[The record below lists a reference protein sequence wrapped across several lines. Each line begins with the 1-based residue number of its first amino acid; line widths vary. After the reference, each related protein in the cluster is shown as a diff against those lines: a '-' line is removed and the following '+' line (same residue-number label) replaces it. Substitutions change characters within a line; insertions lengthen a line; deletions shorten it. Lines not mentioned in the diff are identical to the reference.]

1 MSSRAIDLLVV
12 VGPSGTGK
20 TTLIKRLMKEF
31 PACFGY
37 SVSHTTRGPRPGEVD
52 GVSYHFV
59 TQAAFGDIVTQG
71 KFLEHATVHNTS
83 YGTSEMSVDN
93 VLATNKVV
101 SMDLDIK
108 GAQRLRLNRRFRSYI
123 VFVRTP
129 SHAVLEERLRA
140 RGSESEDKI
149 AVRLANA
156 KKEVNWCDANSA
168 FFDDHFVNDDIDT
181 CYTQFRESVMNA
193 CFPGGFDAKPTPAI
207 THTR

>member
-1 MSSRAIDLLVV
+1 MSRAIDLLVV

-37 SVSHTTRGPRPGEVD
+37 SVSHTTRAPRAGEVD

-59 TQAAFGDIVTQG
+59 SPDTFGDIIAKG

-93 VLATNKVV
+93 VLATNKVT

-108 GAQRLRLNRRFRSYI
+108 GAQRLRMNRRFRSYI

-129 SHAVLEERLRA
+129 THEVLEQRLRD
-140 RGSESEDKI
+140 RNTESEEKL
-149 AVRLANA
+149 AVRLTNA
-156 KKEVNWCDANSA
+156 KKEVNWFEGNSA
-168 FFDDHFVNDDIDT
+168 FFDAEFVNDDLDK
-181 CYTQFRESVMNA
+181 CYVGFREAVMNA
-193 CFPGGFDAKPTPAI
+193 CFPGGFEKPAAAV
-207 THTR
+207 THAR